1 MTFEEARAA
10 FPVLGHQ
17 AYLNAGSMGP
27 LARATHDAMAAQ
39 SERELAEGRSGP
51 GFIEEMQNLRQAARE
66 RLAEL
71 LRVPAEHL
79 SLTSSTTDGCNIVLS
94 GLDLGPED
102 EIVTTDEEH
111 FGLLG
116 PLHVS
121 GARVV
126 VARTRD
132 RPADESFDA
141 ILGCVTPRTR
151 LLALSHIS
159 WLTGKLPPIRELK
172 DETALPVLVD
182 GAQSVG
188 AIEVDA
194 RPFDFYTVSAQ
205 KWLCGPDGT
214 GGLCVLD
221 PERLRVAMP
230 SYFAQAAYEVDGS
243 FTAKPGAARFDPG
256 WLPPASLAG
265 LLAAIDA
272 APAWRFERAAEIAE
286 RCRKRLSE
294 RYAVVTEPGQG
305 TLVTFSPGKEDLDAL
320 VARMYDDGVVVRR
333 LPGTGWLRV
342 SCGYWT
348 SDEDLER
355 LLAALE
361 AE

>member
-1 MTFEEARAA
+1 
-10 FPVLGHQ
+10 VLQHQ

-27 LARATHDAMAAQ
+27 LARATHEAMAAQ
-39 SERELAEGRSGP
+39 SGRELAEGRSGS
-51 GFIEEMQNLRQAARE
+51 GFIAELQELRQAARE

-71 LRVPAEHL
+71 LRVSAEHV

-94 GLDLGPED
+94 GLGLGAED

-116 PLHVS
+116 PLHAS
-121 GARVV
+121 GARVL
-126 VARTRD
+126 VAGVRD
-132 RPADESFDA
+132 QPVDEAFDT
-141 ILGCVTPRTR
+141 ILGCVTSRTR
-151 LLALSHIS
+151 LLALSHVS
-159 WLTGKLPPIRELK
+159 WLSGNLLPIRELR
-172 DETALPVLVD
+172 DETGLPILVD

-188 AIEVDA
+188 AIDVDA

-214 GGLCVLD
+214 GGLYVAD

-230 SYFAQAAYEVDGS
+230 SYFAQAAYELDGS
-243 FTAKPGAARFDPG
+243 FTPRPGAARFDPG

-265 LLAAIDA
+265 FVAAIGA
-272 APAWRFERAAEIAE
+272 APAWRFERAIEMTE
-286 RCRKRLSE
+286 RCRERLSE
-294 RYAVVTEPGQG
+294 RHRVVTEPGQG
-305 TLVTFSPGKEDLDAL
+305 TLVSFGPGTEEVDGL
-320 VARMYDDGVVVRR
+320 VARMYEHGVVVRS

-348 SDEDLER
+348 SDEDLDR
-355 LLAALE
+355 LVAALE
-361 AE
+361 ATGAEA